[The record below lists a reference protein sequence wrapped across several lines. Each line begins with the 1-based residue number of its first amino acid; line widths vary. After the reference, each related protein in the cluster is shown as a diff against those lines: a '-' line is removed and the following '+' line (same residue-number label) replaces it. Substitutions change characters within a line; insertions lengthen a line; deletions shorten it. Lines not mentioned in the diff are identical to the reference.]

1 MNSKWSLNLQCMQIC
16 IGPIERSPKGLLGL
30 RLENGNSN
38 VAQSV
43 LLFFARVFLLPFHC
57 ELGHEYAEGSGFRY
71 HFPFCRFPFRH
82 GCNSPFVVQWNWIFL
97 RSFLF
102 DLHTDVYVDHTHLIG
117 FEWQNRFACDL
128 RIYCPGG
135 KLILQAGDLPRSVIS
150 SDRAIAF
157 YEVAHFVLVYWS
169 YSHLSLPQIPRHR
182 WQAMAS

>member
-117 FEWQNRFACDL
+117 FEWQIDSHATCESIARGVSWYSRREICPDL
-128 RIYCPGG
+128 SSQVIVRLPFM
-135 KLILQAGDLPRSVIS
+135 KLLIS
-150 SDRAIAF
+150 F
-157 YEVAHFVLVYWS
+157 
-169 YSHLSLPQIPRHR
+169 
-182 WQAMAS
+182 

>member
-1 MNSKWSLNLQCMQIC
+1 MAIRMSHNLFCFFRQGIFVAFSLWVGSRLGRGEWIPLPFPILPLSLSPRLQFSLCCAMKLNLFALI
-16 IGPIERSPKGLLGL
+16 PIRFAYRCVCRS
-30 RLENGNSN
+30 
-38 VAQSV
+38 
-43 LLFFARVFLLPFHC
+43 
-57 ELGHEYAEGSGFRY
+57 
-71 HFPFCRFPFRH
+71 
-82 GCNSPFVVQWNWIFL
+82 
-97 RSFLF
+97 
-102 DLHTDVYVDHTHLIG
+102 HTLDWL
-117 FEWQNRFACDL
+117 WMANRFACDL

>member
-1 MNSKWSLNLQCMQIC
+1 MNSKWNLNLQCMQIC
-16 IGPIERSPKGLLGL
+16 IGPIESIAEGTSWVTSWEWQFECRTICFFFF
-30 RLENGNSN
+30 
-38 VAQSV
+38 VAGY
-43 LLFFARVFLLPFHC
+43 FLPFHC
-57 ELGHEYAEGSGFRY
+57 ELGHAYAEGSGFRY

-157 YEVAHFVLVYWS
+157 MKLLISF
-169 YSHLSLPQIPRHR
+169 
-182 WQAMAS
+182 